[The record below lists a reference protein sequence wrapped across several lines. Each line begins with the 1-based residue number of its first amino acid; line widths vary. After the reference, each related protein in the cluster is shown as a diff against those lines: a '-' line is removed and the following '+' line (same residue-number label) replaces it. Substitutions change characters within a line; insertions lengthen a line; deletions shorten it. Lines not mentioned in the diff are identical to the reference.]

1 MVSPLLEPFR
11 EAYRNLELLPL
22 RSDKELQ
29 RFAVKYGTEIIDE
42 LEQLVEDSPSE
53 DGKIILAGH
62 RGCGKST
69 LLYELSCYYFILDR
83 RSDDVRSGSPKFN
96 Y

>member
-42 LEQLVEDSPSE
+42 LEQLVEDIAVSAWVRYRPSF
-53 DGKIILAGH
+53 A
-62 RGCGKST
+62 
-69 LLYELSCYYFILDR
+69 
-83 RSDDVRSGSPKFN
+83 
-96 Y
+96 

>member
-29 RFAVKYGTEIIDE
+29 RFAVEYGTEIIDE
-42 LEQLVEDSPSE
+42 LEQLVEDSPWE
-53 DGKIILAGH
+53 DGKIRFFVTWYGSIGVH
-62 RGCGKST
+62 KST
-69 LLYELSCYYFILDR
+69 KSLSGKRL
-83 RSDDVRSGSPKFN
+83 N
-96 Y
+96 

>member
-42 LEQLVEDSPSE
+42 LEQLVEDSPS
-53 DGKIILAGH
+53 GLW
-62 RGCGKST
+62 
-69 LLYELSCYYFILDR
+69 
-83 RSDDVRSGSPKFN
+83 
-96 Y
+96 

>member
-29 RFAVKYGTEIIDE
+29 RFAVKYGTEIITFLRLFSLFQSLLAIDRIVI
-42 LEQLVEDSPSE
+42 LLS
-53 DGKIILAGH
+53 IIY
-62 RGCGKST
+62 CF
-69 LLYELSCYYFILDR
+69 CQ
-83 RSDDVRSGSPKFN
+83 
-96 Y
+96 